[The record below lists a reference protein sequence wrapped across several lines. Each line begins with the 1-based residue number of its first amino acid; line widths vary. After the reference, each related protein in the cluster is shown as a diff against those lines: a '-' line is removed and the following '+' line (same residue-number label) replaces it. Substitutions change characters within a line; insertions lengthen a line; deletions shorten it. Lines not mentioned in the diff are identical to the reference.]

1 MKKYYYL
8 EGENRKGPFT
18 KEELSEISSVTDE
31 TLIWYDGLE
40 DWASYTV
47 VFNEKTPPPPPSNLK
62 TTKPAVGLK
71 LSKKLITRI
80 GITILAVSVV
90 VFGFFYYRSSLIEEA
105 LTKFKNTGKFNNES
119 LIKAKELGSD
129 FAGALLAES
138 YHNDDDTIQSNEILN
153 ELKETS
159 DWRVIAIRNFCLN
172 EANQIVN
179 VKKGIEEEVANNNW
193 YWLHHKAVFILNN
206 SNDFKYDKTIFLK
219 TEKKAADLGCVSAM
233 RIYATYTDEVK
244 EKCHYFKKVIDSK
257 YENLDLLGDVYFNMA
272 VLSQDENGCKKDDNL
287 LFKYSTKASKLGH
300 NGGYYLLGI
309 CYLKGKG
316 TTIDYKKSFDS
327 YSKASELGFD
337 SLHNGEAS
345 FAVAQ
350 LYQFGKGV
358 TADQA
363 KYKENLNIAAKFGNH
378 YAIEEKEANQKREA
392 IIKARSASG
401 NGIRTCK
408 CCGNQYNPSY
418 GWGYDSEGP
427 FRKGQYRDSDI
438 YTSFVLSL
446 GFKSTDPIKYCSKD
460 CAWDCQ

>member
-138 YHNDDDTIQSNEILN
+138 YYNDDDTIQSNEILN

-193 YWLHHKAVFILNN
+193 YWLHHKALFIVNN
-206 SNDFKYDKTIFLK
+206 RNDFKYDKTIFLK

-272 VLSQDENGCKKDDNL
+272 GLSHDDNGCKKDDK
-287 LFKYSTKASKLGH
+287 LFFNYSKKASELG
-300 NGGYYLLGI
+300 NSGGYYLLGA
-309 CYLKGKG
+309 CYRSGIG
-316 TTIDYKKSFDS
+316 APINYKKAFDC
-327 YSKASELGFD
+327 YSKSIELGFD
-337 SLHNGEAS
+337 KDHNGKANYMIS
-345 FAVAQ
+345 QF
-350 LYQFGKGV
+350 YKFGKGV
-358 TADQA
+358 PIDQT
-363 KYKENLNIAAKFGNH
+363 KYKEKLNIATELGNTE
-378 YAIEEKEANQKREA
+378 AINEKQDNRKRELS
-392 IIKARSASG
+392 KSTG
-401 NGIRTCK
+401 GMRTCK
-408 CCGNQYNPSY
+408 CCGNPFNPNY
-418 GWGYDSEGP
+418 GWGYDSSEGP
-427 FRKGQYRDSDI
+427 IRSGSTAAASKDI
-438 YTSFVLSL
+438 LYSMLSSGL
-446 GFKSTDPIKYCSKD
+446 GLGKVNAIKYCSKD